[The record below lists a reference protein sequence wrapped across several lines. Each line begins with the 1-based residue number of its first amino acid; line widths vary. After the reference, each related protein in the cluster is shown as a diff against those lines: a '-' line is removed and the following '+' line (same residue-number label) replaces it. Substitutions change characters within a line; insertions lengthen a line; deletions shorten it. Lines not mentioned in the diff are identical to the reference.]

1 MSTQSRLT
9 GRSGFL
15 LHSAPTQAGS
25 RRPQAHRS
33 PPGPP
38 LPLRRVGIQPQP
50 PPQRQP
56 AVSAPHLC
64 QFPRRGRVAQ
74 PALSC
79 GRLDGGGGAEPG
91 AQQRLR
97 PPRALTQLR
106 LAAGT
111 ASHGWQGA
119 PPRGAGP
126 GLAPPLP
133 PPGPASLR
141 SRVASTRLSASFP
154 EQVRELSARPGQLL
168 SRGYHRACAPSEVPA
183 GANVPRSARA
193 RAVAGSGQLGIQ
205 DSQQGRRFA
214 IGTRLRG

>member
-1 MSTQSRLT
+1 MSIQSRPA

-15 LHSAPTQAGS
+15 LHSAPTQGVS
-25 RRPQAHRS
+25 RRPQAHKG

-38 LPLRRVGIQPQP
+38 LPFRGVGVQPRP
-50 PPQRQP
+50 PPKRQP

-91 AQQRLR
+91 AQQRPL

-111 ASHGWQGA
+111 TSHGWKGA
-119 PPRGAGP
+119 PPCGAGP
-126 GLAPPLP
+126 GLTPPRP
-133 PPGPASLR
+133 PPGPAYLR
-141 SRVASTRLSASFP
+141 SRVASTRLSASFS
-154 EQVRELSARPGQLL
+154 EQVRELSARSGQLL
-168 SRGYHRACAPSEVPA
+168 SRGYHRACRAPSEVPS
-183 GANVPRSARA
+183 GANVPRSA

-214 IGTRLRG
+214 IRTRLRG